1 MRALIEKWKKGQ
13 DRGSASMMHTDS
25 MAPRAFAYEQRR
37 LPFYR
42 RIIPM
47 AESWLPKGIGWGLSI
62 GFLAITALYGA
73 SVSGENQTVLER
85 ASAVF
90 GLKVEAVLI
99 TGQKE
104 VSEAE
109 ILTAL
114 GINADSSL
122 LTFNAYEARK
132 SLEAISWIAEASV
145 QKLYPNKIQ
154 VVVQEQKPFALW
166 QRGKYVSLISYD
178 GSVLTDRIDPEFA
191 ELPLVVGHGAQR
203 KAAQIFEVLAQYPSL
218 ARKTRA
224 VVYVSERRWDLYFKN
239 GVQAKLPEVDVE
251 DALEKLLAFDED
263 GSLSRK
269 DITLVDMRLS
279 DRMFVR
285 MSKDAAERRRTTLR
299 GLGANLPKEVET

>member
-1 MRALIEKWKKGQ
+1 MRALIEKWKARGTGGFASGMQQ
-13 DRGSASMMHTDS
+13 DPTI
-25 MAPRAFAYEQRR
+25 PRALEYEQRR

-42 RIIPM
+42 RIIPL
-47 AESWLPKGIGWGLSI
+47 AESWLPRGVGWGLSI
-62 GFLAITALYGA
+62 GFLAVTALYGA
-73 SVSGENQTVLER
+73 TISGENQTALER
-85 ASAVF
+85 ASSVF

-109 ILTAL
+109 ILSAL
-114 GINADSSL
+114 GIDGDSSL
-122 LTFNAYEARK
+122 LTFNAYAARK
-132 SLEAISWIAEASV
+132 SLESISWIAEASV

-166 QRGKYVSLISYD
+166 QRGQYVSLISYD

-191 ELPLVVGHGAQR
+191 QLPLVVGHGAQR
-203 KAAQIFEVLAQYPSL
+203 KASTLFELLAQYPSI

-251 DALEKLLAFDED
+251 DALEKLLTFDED

-269 DITLVDMRLS
+269 DITIVDLRLS

-299 GLGANLPKEVET
+299 SLGAHLPKEVET